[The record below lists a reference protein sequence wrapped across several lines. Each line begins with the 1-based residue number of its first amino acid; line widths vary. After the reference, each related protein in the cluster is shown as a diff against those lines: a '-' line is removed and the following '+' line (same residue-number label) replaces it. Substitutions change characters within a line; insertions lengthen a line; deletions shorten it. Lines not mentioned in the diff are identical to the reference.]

1 MTVII
6 SLQQVAANVSP
17 GLQDIDCYLQLMAN
31 TECIQEARH
40 VNMLNSQAESP
51 QHYGPISCALACTK
65 INFVKKITRHL
76 FMISK
81 YSFKVGGK
89 SFDIYSGQP

>member
-1 MTVII
+1 MTVIL
-6 SLQQVAANVSP
+6 SSQQVADVPS
-17 GLQDIDCYLQLMAN
+17 GEQDIDCYLQLMDN

-51 QHYGPISCALACTK
+51 KLYGPISCVLACTK

-76 FMISK
+76 FMIS
-81 YSFKVGGK
+81 
-89 SFDIYSGQP
+89 